1 MSFSKSKN
9 IGDIAEDT
17 ILNFLLS
24 RSIQCRKTDGRKHD
38 IIIVLDSRD
47 ICAEIKFDKMSDK
60 TKNIAL
66 EYYNSKSKKDSGF
79 ASSNAELWFHVTNI
93 NSAIWLTSPNKIKDF
108 TKNNKPKR
116 TVLQGGDG
124 NADIMLYSIDCLPL
138 FAVNI
143 HNMDT
148 EELKK
153 CLTYTLK

>member
-1 MSFSKSKN
+1 MSFQKSKN

-17 ILNFLLS
+17 ILQFLLS
-24 RSIQCRKTDGRKHD
+24 RGISCRKTDGRKHD
-38 IIIVLDSRD
+38 IIIVFDSRD

-93 NSAIWLTSPNKIKDF
+93 NNAIWLTSPNKIKEF
-108 TKNNKPKR
+108 TKSNKPKR

-124 NADIMLYSIDCLPL
+124 NADILLYPIDSLSL

-143 HNMDT
+143 YNMNKK
-148 EELKK
+148 ELEK